1 MSPRGVRHVATCLAV
16 VVAVT
21 GCTGLEGSRFPNLD
35 ARAIVR
41 AYGEGVR
48 DGAAGLATER
58 EAEPGDPWVAPVV
71 QQVWMPARVVD
82 GVLIPAHREWVVI
95 HPAEW
100 RRSPRSQMDAS
111 PTGRPS
117 GERPRP

>member
-1 MSPRGVRHVATCLAV
+1 VT
-16 VVAVT
+16 VT
-21 GCTGLEGSRFPNLD
+21 GCAGLEGSRFPNLD

-48 DGAAGLATER
+48 DGAARLATER
-58 EAEPGDPWVAPVV
+58 EAEPGDAWVAPLV
-71 QQVWMPARVVD
+71 QQVWMPARVVE

-100 RRSPRSQMDAS
+100 CRAPRSQMDAN
-111 PTGRPS
+111 PAARRP
-117 GERPRP
+117 GEWRRP

>member
-1 MSPRGVRHVATCLAV
+1 MSPRGVRHVATCLAG

-21 GCTGLEGSRFPNLD
+21 GCTGPQGSRFPNLD

-48 DGAAGLATER
+48 DGTARLVAER
-58 EAEPGDPWVAPVV
+58 EAELGDTWVAPVV

-100 RRSPRSQMDAS
+100 RRSPRSQMEAS
-111 PTGRPS
+111 PAGRPA
-117 GERPRP
+117 GERRRP

>member
-1 MSPRGVRHVATCLAV
+1 MSPRGARHVGAWLAAGV
-16 VVAVT
+16 TVT
-21 GCTGLEGSRFPNLD
+21 GCAGLEGSRFPNLD

-48 DGAAGLATER
+48 DGAARLATER
-58 EAEPGDPWVAPVV
+58 EAEPGDPWVAPLV
-71 QQVWMPARVVD
+71 QQVWIPARVVE

-111 PTGRPS
+111 PAGRPS
-117 GERPRP
+117 GERRRP

>member
-21 GCTGLEGSRFPNLD
+21 GCTGLEGSRVPNLD

-82 GVLIPAHREWVVI
+82 GVLIPVHREWVVI

-100 RRSPRSQMDAS
+100 RRSPRSQIDAS

>member
-1 MSPRGVRHVATCLAV
+1 MSPRGVRHVATGLAG

-48 DGAAGLATER
+48 DGAARLVAER
-58 EAEPGDPWVAPVV
+58 EAELGDTWVAPVV
-71 QQVWMPARVVD
+71 QEVWMPARVVD
-82 GVLIPAHREWVVI
+82 GVLIPLHREWVVI
-95 HPAEW
+95 HPAGW
-100 RRSPRSQMDAS
+100 RQSPRSQMDAR
-111 PTGRPS
+111 PAGRPS
-117 GERPRP
+117 SERWRP